1 MRLSVAS
8 IALGLLMHHHL
19 AAASTV
25 KPRRTS
31 SMLINPDAQPDL
43 PTLRE
48 AETASTAVGLNL
60 DDIQGDILV
69 GMKKDKELFYFFQI
83 TDAAKFK
90 SKLGTDIHGRI
101 TSTTKLLDVATQPI
115 TAVNIAFSQS
125 GLSALGVQDDLL
137 DSNFKRGQFTDAGTL
152 GDPGTGNW
160 VQGFAGTGIHGVL
173 LLASDTQSNI
183 DSELQ
188 SIKTALGDS
197 ITEVHR
203 LQGAQR
209 PGNEKGR
216 EHFGYMDGISQPAIE
231 GFNAGPLPGQFV
243 AKPGAILVGEDGDS
257 SSSGRPEWA
266 KSGSFLAFRQLKQRV
281 PEFNKFVAN
290 NALSVPGLTQQENI
304 DLFGARTVGRWKSGA
319 PIDLSPLRDDP
330 VLGADPQRNND
341 FTFDHPDLGSAFNLQ
356 TNQTFCP
363 FSSHIQKTRPRHSL
377 SNPEISAFHIMRA
390 GIPYGPEVTESEA
403 SSQKTSDDPSLERG
417 LAFVSYQSSLGS
429 GFVFIQSSW
438 VDNSAF
444 PRGNVG
450 VDPIIGSTNSG
461 PPGDAQ
467 RTITGLDPLNFQKP
481 IVINEDFV
489 VSRGG
494 EYFFSPSISA
504 LVSRLSQ

>member
-1 MRLSVAS
+1 
-8 IALGLLMHHHL
+8 MHHHL

-48 AETASTAVGLNL
+48 ARTASTAVGLNL

-125 GLSALGVQDDLL
+125 GLSAL
-137 DSNFKRGQFTDAGTL
+137 RHAGTL

-243 AKPGAILVGEDGDS
+243 AKPGAILVGEDGDF
-257 SSSGRPEWA
+257 SSSGRPGWA

-330 VLGADPQRNND
+330 ALGADPQRNND

-377 SNPEISAFHIMRA
+377 SNPEISSFHIMRA

-417 LAFVSYQSSLGS
+417 LAFGTDLLSASIRRID

-504 LVSRLSQ
+504 LVSPLSQ